1 MFADSGDV
9 DAFDFEEGTGGRSL
23 YEGADLVSSCG
34 SKILS
39 ENRGLTGRS

>member
-23 YEGADLVSSCG
+23 DEGADLVSSCVACEQAPG
-34 SKILS
+34 WF
-39 ENRGLTGRS
+39 